1 MMAQK
6 KKINQDETIEN
17 IEELESAETVEKK
30 TAKVKKVSVEP
41 STKSTITDEVA
52 SIEGKIEAD
61 LAQPSRTRDDRS
73 VIFLGGGL
81 LLLGLLLLVGRLLS
95 IPFGEYLWPFIF
107 IVPGVLLFMT
117 SLSSES
123 GSAEGLSIFG
133 GILTSLGL
141 LFLAQVIT
149 GLWATWAYAW
159 ALVAPTS
166 IGLSQ
171 MIFGQHKGRD
181 NIYQSGL
188 RVAKVGLWILLA
200 GFIFFELII
209 GVSGFGLSKF
219 GLPVIPM
226 VLIFAG
232 VLILVR
238 SLIKPK

>member
-6 KKINQDETIEN
+6 KKINKDNPIEN
-17 IEELESAETVEKK
+17 IEELTNTEMVKKK
-30 TAKVKKVSVEP
+30 TAKVKKI
-41 STKSTITDEVA
+41 STEHAIQSTLTDDTT
-52 SIEGKIEAD
+52 SLEGLTETE
-61 LAQPSRTRDDRS
+61 LSQPSQTRDDRS

-81 LLLGLLLLVGRLLS
+81 LLLGLLLLVGRLLN
-95 IPFGEYLWPFIF
+95 IPLGGSLWPFIF
-107 IVPGVLLFMT
+107 IVPGVLLFMS
-117 SLSSES
+117 SLSSDS

-141 LFLAQVIT
+141 LFLAQTIT

-159 ALVAPTS
+159 ALIAPTS

-181 NIYQSGL
+181 NIYQTGL

-209 GVSGFGLSKF
+209 GVSGFGLSNM

-232 VLILVR
+232 VLILIR